1 MNPPSSMIAL
11 DQDLPDRIIF
21 QSLIQFMEKRDV
33 NWSIYPN
40 DRDNLIIPPNT
51 SLEVITKT
59 FLKEYRNLD
68 FGSGYR
74 VLVAIGD
81 VKQQPYGELAAHYCF
96 ATMYFNLQRD
106 LITIDFHKELS

>member
-21 QSLIQFMEKRDV
+21 QSLIQFMERRDV

-51 SLEVITKT
+51 SLEVITKNFFERISQPSFWEWVSCT
-59 FLKEYRNLD
+59 CSNRGCQTTALWRTCSILLFCD
-68 FGSGYR
+68 D
-74 VLVAIGD
+74 VL
-81 VKQQPYGELAAHYCF
+81 QLAA
-96 ATMYFNLQRD
+96 
-106 LITIDFHKELS
+106 